1 MNCEIWTSYAC
12 VSPTRPKKIQSEPP
26 TPTKRRVQKVRHER
40 SLARDPFKLKMKVKL
55 APVTLREY
63 EKERRRRSETE
74 VSSSRERSVG
84 EARPRVKRRKM
95 IASNTYCE
103 PCTRS
108 FPTPSALRRH
118 ARLAH
123 GGDGS
128 VGGRKRRRVS
138 SSFSDEEDE
147 EEEYEG
153 PSSSKQVKYLT

>member
-1 MNCEIWTSYAC
+1 MSGEIWTSYAC
-12 VSPTRPKKIQSEPP
+12 VSSTRPKKILSEPP

-63 EKERRRRSETE
+63 EKTRRRRSETE
-74 VSSSRERSVG
+74 RERSVG
-84 EARPRVKRRKM
+84 EARPRVKKRKM

-123 GGDGS
+123 GGDGG
-128 VGGRKRRRVS
+128 VGGRKRRRDPS
-138 SSFSDEEDE
+138 SSSDEEDE

-153 PSSSKQVKYLT
+153 PSSSKQVKCQTYSLT